1 MNSNTVLYYN
11 RVVPVSNV
19 SFRYLRYIVN
29 DRRELARQF
38 GDFWRLVEQKS
49 RNWMSRTQLAFNS
62 GDLAF
67 QEIITSRP
75 NRNSATRVVSLNA
88 VWPVTATFPSMRL
101 SLETETLLA
110 SATTIFATVS
120 CSVDKL
126 SPDG

>member
-1 MNSNTVLYYN
+1 
-11 RVVPVSNV
+11 
-19 SFRYLRYIVN
+19 
-29 DRRELARQF
+29 
-38 GDFWRLVEQKS
+38 
-49 RNWMSRTQLAFNS
+49 MSRTELAFNS

-88 VWPVTATFPSMRL
+88 VWPLTFPSMRL
-101 SLETETLLA
+101 SLETEILLA